1 MRTHDKLPQAIKNNG
16 TQRKIREWC
25 KSNKLADHLVLIR
38 TGKPVGAAV
47 KAGTIDRKRIFEQ
60 MFKKKVSVQEAKK
73 IAKSLK
79 ERTENEGMF
88 DIVRALVK
96 DYIKIK

>member
-1 MRTHDKLPQAIKNNG
+1 
-16 TQRKIREWC
+16 
-25 KSNKLADHLVLIR
+25 
-38 TGKPVGAAV
+38 
-47 KAGTIDRKRIFEQ
+47 

-88 DIVRALVK
+88 DIVRALAK